1 MGPLIVFTAVLA
13 AQTTTAGAGQTP
25 APSNDSGS
33 AAAPKPGQSTYLDVQ
48 GGVGYSSNP
57 RLNVSSSN
65 GEVFGRISLH
75 GVYTR
80 VSARTTTLLSAYA
93 ENLTYTKHYG
103 SQQSLSIYG
112 RHDAAVSEHVR
123 IFGDVNANYEQGGQL
138 DTTLLVV
145 PNVPPLTGV
154 PTTPIILPPG
164 SDFLTIKGK
173 EYQFSAHG
181 GAQFALSPRDDV
193 SVSTGVER
201 TVFHSA
207 FADTNYTTIPVTLA
221 YDRRLSE
228 RTTVGGMITARDT
241 EYNGPASVRMYTPQ
255 LTGRLLLS
263 PTVSLDGAVGVSFA
277 RIDDGIL
284 TRHTTGLSANASL
297 CSTTESGQFCGHVA
311 IDQETATAAG
321 PAKSI
326 SGGIDY
332 SRRLDADSTAAFSLS
347 VNRYSSP
354 TSVIIGQPFSGATYY
369 RAAGEYSRR
378 IGNRWFGGVNLA
390 ARKLTEAGP
399 DPKTDF
405 SVSLFIRYRFG
416 DIQ

>member
-1 MGPLIVFTAVLA
+1 MGPLIVFTAAIA
-13 AQTTTAGAGQTP
+13 AQPTTTGAGQTQ
-25 APSNDSGS
+25 APSNDT
-33 AAAPKPGQSTYLDVQ
+33 ATTAAPKPGQSTYLDVE
-48 GGVGYSSNP
+48 GGLGYSSNP
-57 RLNVSSSN
+57 RLDVNSSN
-65 GEVFGRISLH
+65 GEAFGRISLH

-80 VSARTTTLLSAYA
+80 TSARTTTLLSAYA
-93 ENLTYTKHYG
+93 ENLTYTNRYG
-103 SQQSLSIYG
+103 SQQSLSISG

-123 IFGDVNANYEQGGQL
+123 IFGDVNANYQQGGQL
-138 DTTLLVV
+138 DTTILVV

-164 SDFLTIKGK
+164 GDFLTIRGK
-173 EYQFSAHG
+173 AYHFSAHG
-181 GAQFALSPRDDV
+181 GAEFALSPRDDV

-207 FADTNYTTIPVTLA
+207 FADTNYTTIPVSLA
-221 YDRRLSE
+221 YDRQLSE
-228 RTTVGGMITARDT
+228 RTTVGARLIAQDT

-263 PTVSLDGAVGVSFA
+263 PTLSLNGAVGVSFA
-277 RIDDGIL
+277 RIDDGIA
-284 TRHTTGLSANASL
+284 TRHNTGLSANADL
-297 CSTTESGQFCGHVA
+297 CSTTESGQLCGHVA
-311 IDQETATAAG
+311 VDQETATAAG

-332 SRRLDADSTAAFSLS
+332 SRRLDADSTLAFSLS
-347 VNRYSSP
+347 VNRYSRP
-354 TSVIIGQPFSGATYY
+354 ISVIVGQAFSHTIYY

-390 ARKLTEAGP
+390 ARKLSEAGP
-399 DPKTDF
+399 DPKADF
-405 SVSLFIRYRFG
+405 SASLFIRYRFG

>member
-1 MGPLIVFTAVLA
+1 MGPLIVFTAALA
-13 AQTTTAGAGQTP
+13 AQTTTASGQAPAPPNDTATTAGQK
-25 APSNDSGS
+25 A
-33 AAAPKPGQSTYLDVQ
+33 GQSTYLDIE

-57 RLNVSSSN
+57 RLNVTSSN
-65 GEVFGRISLH
+65 GEAFGRISLH
-75 GVYTR
+75 AVHTR
-80 VSARTTTLLSAYA
+80 ISARTTTLLSAYA
-93 ENLTYTKHYG
+93 ENLTYTSHYG
-103 SQQSLSIYG
+103 SQQSLSFYG

-123 IFGDVNANYEQGGQL
+123 VFGDVNASYQQGGQL
-138 DTTLLVV
+138 DTTILVV
-145 PNVPPLTGV
+145 PNVPPLTGI

-164 SDFLTIKGK
+164 GDFLTIRGK
-173 EYQFSAHG
+173 EYQLSAHG
-181 GAQFALSPRDDV
+181 GAQFALSPFDDV

-201 TVFHSA
+201 TVFRSA
-207 FADTNYTTIPVTLA
+207 FADTSYTTVPVTLA

-228 RTTVGGMITARDT
+228 RTTVGARITAQNT

-277 RIDDGIL
+277 RVDDGIS
-284 TRHTTGLSANASL
+284 TRHTTGLAANANL
-297 CSTTESGQFCGHVA
+297 CSTTASGQLCGHAA
-311 IDQETATAAG
+311 IDQEAATAAG

-332 SRRLDADSTAAFSLS
+332 SRRLDADSTVAFSLS

-354 TSVIIGQPFSGATYY
+354 ISVIVGQPFSHATYF

-390 ARKLTEAGP
+390 ARKLTQVGP

-405 SVSLFIRYRFG
+405 SASLFIRYRFG